1 VNIVNTSLP
10 IPAGDYNGF
19 LASRPGFLALPAT
32 SAQWRVD
39 LNAALAEI
47 HKAQAYARQH
57 KLAK

>member
-32 SAQWRVD
+32 SAQWRV
-39 LNAALAEI
+39 AALAEI
-47 HKAQAYARQH
+47 HKAQEYARQH